1 MILTMNK
8 FICWKELSF
17 KDKLSYILCIFSFII
32 GVLLTIAGFV
42 VNPLGEVDASVLT
55 SLGLFLSFSGSII
68 GITQHYSMELD
79 KFKTSIINS
88 INTKD
93 ESINT
98 KDESND
104 K

>member
-17 KDKLSYILCIFSFII
+17 KDKLSYVLCIFSFII
-32 GVLLTIAGFV
+32 GVILTIAGFIV
-42 VNPLGEVDASVLT
+42 KPLGEVDASVLT

-79 KFKTSIINS
+79 KFKSSIINT
-88 INTKD
+88 INIKD
-93 ESINT
+93 ES
-98 KDESND
+98 SNKTEKNLD
-104 K
+104 

>member
-1 MILTMNK
+1 MNK

-17 KDKLSYILCIFSFII
+17 KDKLSYVLCIFSFII

-42 VNPLGEVDASVLT
+42 VNPLGDIDASVLT

-79 KFKTSIINS
+79 KFKSSIINS
-88 INTKD
+88 INNKD
-93 ESINT
+93 ES
-98 KDESND
+98 KDEFND

>member
-1 MILTMNK
+1 MNK

-17 KDKLSYILCIFSFII
+17 KDKLSYILCISSFII

-79 KFKTSIINS
+79 KFKSNIINT
-88 INTKD
+88 INNKD
-93 ESINT
+93 
-98 KDESND
+98 KSND

>member
-1 MILTMNK
+1 MNK

-32 GVLLTIAGFV
+32 GVLLTVAGFIV
-42 VNPLGEVDASVLT
+42 APIGEVDASVLT

-79 KFKTSIINS
+79 KFKSSIINS

-93 ESINT
+93 ES
-98 KDESND
+98 KDEFND

>member
-17 KDKLSYILCIFSFII
+17 KDKLSYILCICSFII

-42 VNPLGEVDASVLT
+42 VNPLGNIDASVLT

-68 GITQHYSMELD
+68 GITQHYSMELA
-79 KFKTSIINS
+79 KFKSSIINS

-93 ESINT
+93 ES
-98 KDESND
+98 ND

>member
-17 KDKLSYILCIFSFII
+17 KDKLSYILCISSFII

-79 KFKTSIINS
+79 KFKSSIIN
-88 INTKD
+88 T
-93 ESINT
+93 INT

>member
-1 MILTMNK
+1 MNK

-17 KDKLSYILCIFSFII
+17 KAKLSYILCIFSFII
-32 GVLLTIAGFV
+32 GVLLTVAGFIV
-42 VNPLGEVDASVLT
+42 APIGEVDASVLT

-79 KFKTSIINS
+79 KFKSSIINS

-93 ESINT
+93 KS

>member
-1 MILTMNK
+1 MNK

>member
-1 MILTMNK
+1 MNK

-17 KDKLSYILCIFSFII
+17 KDKLSYILCILSFII
-32 GVLLTIAGFV
+32 GVLLTNAGFV

-79 KFKTSIINS
+79 KFKSNIINT
-88 INTKD
+88 INNKD
-93 ESINT
+93 
-98 KDESND
+98 KSND

>member
-1 MILTMNK
+1 MNK

-17 KDKLSYILCIFSFII
+17 KDKLSYVLCICSFII
-32 GVLLTIAGFV
+32 GVMLTVAGFI
-42 VNPLGEVDASVLT
+42 VNPLGDIDASVLT

-79 KFKTSIINS
+79 KFKSNIINT
-88 INTKD
+88 INNKD
-93 ESINT
+93 
-98 KDESND
+98 KSND

>member
-1 MILTMNK
+1 MNK

-17 KDKLSYILCIFSFII
+17 KDKLSYVLCIFSFII

-42 VNPLGEVDASVLT
+42 VNPLGDIDASVLT

-79 KFKTSIINS
+79 KFKSSIINS
-88 INTKD
+88 IN
-93 ESINT
+93 N

>member
-1 MILTMNK
+1 MNK

-17 KDKLSYILCIFSFII
+17 KDKLSYILCISSFII
-32 GVLLTIAGFV
+32 GVLLTVAGFIV
-42 VNPLGEVDASVLT
+42 APLGEVDASVLT

-79 KFKTSIINS
+79 KFKSNIINS

-93 ESINT
+93 
-98 KDESND
+98 KSND

>member
-17 KDKLSYILCIFSFII
+17 KDKLSYVLCIFSFII

-42 VNPLGEVDASVLT
+42 VNPLGDIDASVLT

-79 KFKTSIINS
+79 KFKSSIINS
-88 INTKD
+88 IN
-93 ESINT
+93 N

>member
-1 MILTMNK
+1 MILRMNK

-17 KDKLSYILCIFSFII
+17 KDKLSYVLCIFSFII
-32 GVLLTIAGFV
+32 GVLLTIAGFI
-42 VNPLGEVDASVLT
+42 VNPLGDIDASVLT

-79 KFKTSIINS
+79 KFKSSIINT

-93 ESINT
+93 ES
-98 KDESND
+98 SD
-104 K
+104 KTEIKSD

>member
-1 MILTMNK
+1 MNK

-17 KDKLSYILCIFSFII
+17 KDKLSYVLCICSFII

-42 VNPLGEVDASVLT
+42 VNPLGDIDASVLT

-79 KFKTSIINS
+79 KFKSNIINT
-88 INTKD
+88 INNKD
-93 ESINT
+93 
-98 KDESND
+98 KSND